1 MNGFTGY
8 KIAVIGDRESV
19 MGFRALG
26 LDVFPAEPENVKQ
39 VFSEA
44 LRAESPAYAIL
55 YITEELTIPLRA
67 EIDALKDE
75 LVPAVIPIPSKN
87 GTLNLGMTALN
98 RAVERA
104 VGRNIL

>member
-1 MNGFTGY
+1 MNGY

-26 LDVFPAEPENVKQ
+26 LDVFPAEKENARA
-39 VFSEA
+39 VFHSVTGSEQG
-44 LRAESPAYAIL
+44 PGYAIL

-75 LVPAVIPIPSKN
+75 LVPAIIPIPSKN
-87 GTLNLGMTALN
+87 GTLHLGMDALN
-98 RAVERA
+98 SAVERA
-104 VGRNIL
+104 VGSNIL

>member
-1 MNGFTGY
+1 MNGY

-26 LDVFPAEPENVKQ
+26 LDVFPADKESAKA
-39 VFSEA
+39 VFA
-44 LRAESPAYAIL
+44 AVIKAEDPAYAIL
-55 YITEELTIPLRA
+55 YITEELTIPLRG

-75 LVPAVIPIPSKN
+75 LIPAIIPIPSKN

-98 RAVERA
+98 HAVERA
-104 VGRNIL
+104 VGSNIL

>member
-1 MNGFTGY
+1 MNGY

-26 LDVFPAEPENVKQ
+26 LDVFPADEESAKT
-39 VFSEA
+39 VFTA
-44 LRAESPAYAIL
+44 VIRAEDPAYAIL

-75 LVPAVIPIPSKN
+75 LIPAVIPIPSKN

-98 RAVERA
+98 HAVERA
-104 VGRNIL
+104 VGSNIL

>member
-1 MNGFTGY
+1 MNGY

-26 LDVFPAEPENVKQ
+26 LDVFPADKADVKA
-39 VFSEA
+39 VFA
-44 LRAESPAYAIL
+44 KVVRAEDPGYAIL

-75 LVPAVIPIPSKN
+75 LTPAVIPIPSKD

-98 RAVERA
+98 NAVERA
-104 VGRNIL
+104 VGSNIL

>member
-1 MNGFTGY
+1 MNGY

-26 LDVFPAEPENVKQ
+26 LDVFPADKADVKA
-39 VFSEA
+39 VFA
-44 LRAESPAYAIL
+44 KVVRAEDPGYAIL

-75 LVPAVIPIPSKN
+75 LTPAVIPIPSKN
-87 GTLNLGMTALN
+87 GTLNLGMAALN
-98 RAVERA
+98 SAVERA
-104 VGRNIL
+104 VGSNIL

>member
-1 MNGFTGY
+1 MNGY

-26 LDVFPAEPENVKQ
+26 LDVFPADEESAKA
-39 VFSEA
+39 VFTDVIK
-44 LRAESPAYAIL
+44 AEDPAYAIL

-67 EIDALKDE
+67 EIDALKDD
-75 LVPAVIPIPSKN
+75 LIPAIIPIPSKN

-98 RAVERA
+98 HAVERA
-104 VGRNIL
+104 VGSNIF

>member
-1 MNGFTGY
+1 MNGY

-26 LDVFPAEPENVKQ
+26 LDVFPAEEADAKAVFKQ
-39 VFSEA
+39 IV
-44 LRAESPAYAIL
+44 RAEEPGYAIL

-75 LVPAVIPIPSKN
+75 LTPAVIPIPSKN
-87 GTLNLGMTALN
+87 GTLNLGMAALN
-98 RAVERA
+98 SAVERA
-104 VGRNIL
+104 VGSNIL